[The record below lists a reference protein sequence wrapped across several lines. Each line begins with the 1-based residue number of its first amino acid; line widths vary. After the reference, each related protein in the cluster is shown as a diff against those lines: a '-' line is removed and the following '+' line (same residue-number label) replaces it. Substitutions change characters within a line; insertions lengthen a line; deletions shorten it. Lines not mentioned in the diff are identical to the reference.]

1 MLEDAARYQTLLEQ
15 QQQEARKF
23 RDAQSAIYEEHT
35 EQVNQKQKNHQDEIR
50 RENELIGLLQENIE
64 TMKRDNNEMMRQ
76 IEEDSKGETDLI
88 KEKFEENEEKVTS
101 MTTTSKGEVQLT
113 KNKLSDVENELKT
126 LKRWISD
133 KELQLEK

>member
-64 TMKRDNNEMMRQ
+64 TMKRDNNEMMR
-76 IEEDSKGETDLI
+76 
-88 KEKFEENEEKVTS
+88 
-101 MTTTSKGEVQLT
+101 
-113 KNKLSDVENELKT
+113 
-126 LKRWISD
+126 
-133 KELQLEK
+133 

>member
-50 RENELIGLLQENIE
+50 RENELISLLQENIE